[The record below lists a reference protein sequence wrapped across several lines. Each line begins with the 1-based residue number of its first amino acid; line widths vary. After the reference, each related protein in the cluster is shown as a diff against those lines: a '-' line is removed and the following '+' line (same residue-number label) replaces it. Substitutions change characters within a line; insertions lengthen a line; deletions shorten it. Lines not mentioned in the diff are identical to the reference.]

1 MLAAYFDTK
10 ITWTNFD
17 LQLSKKIWCI

>member
-10 ITWTNFD
+10 ITWTIFD